1 MQRST
6 IHGRRCW
13 CGWCKRQLDGRKKR
27 ERGGVF
33 YVWQIPFELC
43 TKGPYKIILKV
54 LLYDM
59 INGEGETNIRA
70 ALDVIRETC
79 PFGIEVGTL
88 HEGDLLIGSAL
99 G

>member
-1 MQRST
+1 
-6 IHGRRCW
+6 
-13 CGWCKRQLDGRKKR
+13 
-27 ERGGVF
+27 
-33 YVWQIPFELC
+33 
-43 TKGPYKIILKV
+43 
-54 LLYDM
+54 M